1 MSGAG
6 RIPAWGLL
14 ALALLAGCGADGP
27 PQRPQPEE
35 EETAQ
40 RSPGVTISGSAS
52 MGVTGGS
59 RSGF

>member
-1 MSGAG
+1 MSGL
-6 RIPAWGLL
+6 RQIPAWGLL

-40 RSPGVTISGSAS
+40 RSPGVTVSGSAS
-52 MGVTGGS
+52 LGAGGS
-59 RSGF
+59 RGSF